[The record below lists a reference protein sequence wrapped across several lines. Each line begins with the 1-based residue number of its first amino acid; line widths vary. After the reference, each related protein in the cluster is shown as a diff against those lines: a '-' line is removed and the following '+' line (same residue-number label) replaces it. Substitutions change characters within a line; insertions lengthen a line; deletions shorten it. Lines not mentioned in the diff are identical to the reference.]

1 MGNTHLKRIILAALL
16 ASMSAV
22 VKIIFQI
29 TTLADFR
36 FSLYE
41 IPLIIAGIVLG
52 PFLALSAGFAAD
64 WVYGTAY
71 GYGLNLMTVTAMMWG
86 LIPGLLLYKRK
97 ITLAKLTFTIFITA
111 IIGFGINSVQLAA
124 WSGWLATLGNM
135 PIRAIILLVSLPIQ
149 VYLVYYL
156 HNRVVLNE
164 SINFLLPEKKDPRPL
179 ANEKN

>member
-1 MGNTHLKRIILAALL
+1 MGNTRLKRIILAALL

-22 VKIIFQI
+22 IKIIFQI

-64 WVYGTAY
+64 WVYGTAF
-71 GYGLNLMTVTAMMWG
+71 GYGLNLMTVTSMMWG
-86 LIPGLLLYKRK
+86 LIPGLILYKHKVTVVRVT
-97 ITLAKLTFTIFITA
+97 IAIFITA

-124 WSGWLATLGNM
+124 WSGWLATLANM
-135 PIRAIILLVSLPIQ
+135 PIRAIILFVSLPVQ

-164 SINFLLPEKKDPRPL
+164 SINFLLPEKKESTTL
-179 ANEKN
+179 LNEKN